1 STNEVQQQP
10 TSKTETPATP
20 PVASGATR
28 EFDPYKNLQQ
38 QQQQQRSATPDG
50 VQSNSNRLINN
61 EQQAS
66 PP

>member
-1 STNEVQQQP
+1 
-10 TSKTETPATP
+10 
-20 PVASGATR
+20 
-28 EFDPYKNLQQ
+28 Q

-66 PP
+66 PPVDIKPVDSTNINHTQPSPQMAPPHFMPT